1 MPILEFK
8 QNLLN
13 LLSNEKDKRRNDRYY
28 LKGFE
33 APEFDEEGNK
43 IEDLEIENDAEDF
56 DRAAHEIDMT
66 NKSLKMSKNF

>member
-1 MPILEFK
+1 MPVLEFK

-28 LKGFE
+28 LKGFK

-56 DRAAHEIDMT
+56 DRAAYEIDMT
-66 NKSLKMSKNF
+66 SKVFKDV